1 MKHLKV
7 LQVIP
12 NTGWAIDKL
21 MTLVNPSEFEIHR
34 QYMDRNTTIVVPD
47 YDILDF
53 GLWCNVPNELM
64 GKPLILTMHHIERGH
79 EQKVKDAIE
88 TFKPTIIVAS
98 SKAVQK
104 DLKKIGFKSVL
115 IPLAV
120 PAQKLRVGYIGADIP
135 VKRFD
140 IIDEAC
146 KIADVE
152 CCGLR
157 RKNPVPEIPEE
168 QMKNWYRLI
177 DVLVVAALEEPS
189 SMPGLEAQAVGTK
202 VISTKIGMKPHKA
215 IWFDGSVED
224 LVKKIN
230 KLKPKPLITPEEY
243 SRRYSETYKKAY
255 EKFQK

>member
-1 MKHLKV
+1 MLKV
-7 LQVIP
+7 LQIIP
-12 NTGWAIDKL
+12 NKGWAIDKL
-21 MTLVNPSEFEIHR
+21 MTLIKSDEVAIKRH
-34 QYMDRNTTIVVPD
+34 YMDESQVIDGSTCDVMD
-47 YDILDF
+47 W
-53 GLWCNVPNELM
+53 GLWCNIPPE
-64 GKPLILTMHHIERGH
+64 PLANPSVLTMHHIERGH
-79 EQKVKDAIE
+79 EDRVKEAIE
-88 TFKPTIIVAS
+88 LSMPTIIVAS

-104 DLKKIGFKSVL
+104 DLKKLGFKSTL

-120 PAQKLRVGYIGADIP
+120 PPQKLRVGYIGADLP

-146 KIADVE
+146 KEADVE
-152 CCGLR
+152 LCGLR

-168 QMKNWYRLI
+168 QMPNWYRLI

-215 IWFDGSVED
+215 IWFDGSVND
-224 LVKKIN
+224 LAKKLN

-243 SRRYSETYKKAY
+243 SKKYAEIYKKAY
-255 EKFQK
+255 KKFHKK